1 MREED
6 HPNRR
11 MSTCDALDGNNSNCY
26 LLSETVSERAAD
38 KAVKKVFAVL
48 GVDINKPESVEEF
61 REDLRF
67 GKKLRKLADHG
78 VFVLVALLFTGF
90 AWAALDGVISK
101 FRR

>member
-1 MREED
+1 MSEED

-11 MSTCDALDGNNSNCY
+11 MSTCAALDDNNSICH
-26 LLSETVSERAAD
+26 LSAERAAD
-38 KAVKKVFAVL
+38 KAVQKVFAIL

-78 VFVLVALLFTGF
+78 VFVLVALLFTGI
-90 AWAALDGVISK
+90 AWAAFDGVISK